1 MVGMRISFCGNL
13 VDFIKKLKRFSC
25 YNFIVK
31 TLVNYNMSEQNIP
44 ESMAKELGSLPVC
57 DVIGKLDFH
66 KQRNQLGEAGV
77 HNYGEICFTKQK
89 SKLMDALW
97 KEFCSMNDF
106 PELYMRTVAKIA
118 LCKDPTTMREEHHD
132 AIDLMVDN
140 VDLIRA
146 GDEVKVINTRFY
158 KKTIFQRWDDRVFHK
173 FRMRSGHYIFLGQ
186 DFIDSLTSQD
196 KRYLCI
202 GR

>member
-1 MVGMRISFCGNL
+1 
-13 VDFIKKLKRFSC
+13 
-25 YNFIVK
+25 
-31 TLVNYNMSEQNIP
+31 MSEQMISETMVQAAQDTGRP
-44 ESMAKELGSLPVC
+44 AVC
-57 DVIGKLDFH
+57 HAIGELDFH
-66 KQRNQLGEAGV
+66 KQRNQLGEAGI

-89 SKLMDALW
+89 SDLMDALW
-97 KEFCSMNDF
+97 RQFCKMNDF

-118 LCKDPTTMREEHHD
+118 LCKDPATMIEEHHD

-146 GDEVKVINTRFY
+146 GDEITVINTRFK

-173 FRMRSGHYIFLGQ
+173 FRMKSGHYLFLKQ
-186 DFIDSLTSQD
+186 DFIDRLTKED